1 MRLHETV
8 VCKLPS
14 FVHYLEA
21 KIALVAILLAV
32 LCGVGSYGL
41 YVQLDTSQ
49 TATETLLRANVRARR
64 LTEALSVLQDAETGQ
79 RGFLLTGRTDYLEP
93 YDRALQ
99 MVDRTFANLQ
109 AEYVGSNLGMVTVI
123 SITEKAHV
131 RIALLRKTVE
141 VRRQQGFEPALQLV
155 VKENGKRV
163 MDNIRQEMRHLLE
176 AEQTII
182 DRNLLRTRS
191 IAERNVGLWLGA
203 ACVVM
208 PPIAFCL
215 LLAVRDARRGRR
227 QSVHL
232 SHVSSHDALTGLLN
246 RVELL
251 SRLEEALAQRP
262 GAVGVLYLD
271 LNGFKAINDELG
283 HAMGDR
289 VLMEVAYRLRATMR
303 PGDTAA
309 RLGGDEF
316 VILVEDCS
324 DRSALDVL
332 AARVE
337 AALES
342 ISLPGLQ
349 QHRIGGSVGSAFSA
363 EDGTSAASLIAAA
376 DTAMY
381 ARKMHMRRAKPVQSQ
396 QALPLTA

>member
-1 MRLHETV
+1 M
-8 VCKLPS
+8 
-14 FVHYLEA
+14 
-21 KIALVAILLAV
+21 
-32 LCGVGSYGL
+32 
-41 YVQLDTSQ
+41 
-49 TATETLLRANVRARR
+49 
-64 LTEALSVLQDAETGQ
+64 
-79 RGFLLTGRTDYLEP
+79 
-93 YDRALQ
+93 
-99 MVDRTFANLQ
+99 
-109 AEYVGSNLGMVTVI
+109 
-123 SITEKAHV
+123 
-131 RIALLRKTVE
+131 
-141 VRRQQGFEPALQLV
+141 
-155 VKENGKRV
+155 
-163 MDNIRQEMRHLLE
+163 
-176 AEQTII
+176 
-182 DRNLLRTRS
+182 
-191 IAERNVGLWLGA
+191 
-203 ACVVM
+203 
-208 PPIAFCL
+208 
-215 LLAVRDARRGRR
+215 
-227 QSVHL
+227 
-232 SHVSSHDALTGLLN
+232 LN

-289 VLMEVAYRLRATMR
+289 VLIEVAYRLRATMR